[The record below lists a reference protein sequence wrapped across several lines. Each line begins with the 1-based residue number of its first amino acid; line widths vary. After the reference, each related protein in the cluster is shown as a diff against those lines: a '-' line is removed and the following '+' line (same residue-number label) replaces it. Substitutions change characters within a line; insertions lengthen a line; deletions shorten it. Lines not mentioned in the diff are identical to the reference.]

1 MATIATT
8 YSKSNEMVS
17 AKYRSS
23 LLENKI
29 MAIALTRIEDGADD
43 SLEAKLYPRELI
55 RVISDKKHIYDDL
68 KKISKRIVSH
78 AIFLEDGKGNFK
90 SFAMVTNADYI
101 NGEFTIRFN
110 RELKNHILNLESH
123 FTKLNLTV
131 MTSFENVNAFRLY
144 ELFKSEFYKAD
155 KNGNLDLEY
164 NLSELKFIIGVAN
177 SDNEAHKNR
186 LAEMKN
192 KIDWDYLYEC
202 LDKKDKKYEGYS
214 QFRTRVLNVAK
225 QELDNKGD
233 ISFSYEEGLKKGKK
247 VLSVIFHVYKNTP
260 QNPDAYNAMEE
271 YIKEKNVEDRQYVM
285 PRDLPEYAD
294 IYEKYIGHND
304 LTAEDIDL
312 LILKAN
318 MDGDLV
324 VKAIYAADN
333 QEYLRNYMGWIIK
346 YIEAGGYEDV
356 ATINGD
362 HERAVVVENFQK
374 DYEQHIDETATRVW
388 NKAKT
393 KPDIEQ
399 FIKALNIKSIEDFE
413 LIYDDPSEAYQMY
426 IDWKKANKPE

>member
-1 MATIATT
+1 MQEKYNQTERKNKDIE
-8 YSKSNEMVS
+8 KQNEE
-17 AKYRSS
+17 
-23 LLENKI
+23 LENKFNE
-29 MAIALTRIEDGADD
+29 LKKKYNELEEKYKKLVEDCNEREEQKNKLEKEHKD
-43 SLEAKLYPRELI
+43 LEAEYE
-55 RVISDKKHIYDDL
+55 
-68 KKISKRIVSH
+68 
-78 AIFLEDGKGNFK
+78 NFK
-90 SFAMVTNADYI
+90 K
-101 NGEFTIRFN
+101 E
-110 RELKNHILNLESH
+110 
-123 FTKLNLTV
+123 TK
-131 MTSFENVNAFRLY
+131 
-144 ELFKSEFYKAD
+144 
-155 KNGNLDLEY
+155 
-164 NLSELKFIIGVAN
+164 
-177 SDNEAHKNR
+177 
-186 LAEMKN
+186 
-192 KIDWDYLYEC
+192 
-202 LDKKDKKYEGYS
+202 KKDKKYEGYS

-324 VKAIYAADN
+324 VKAIYVADN

-388 NKAKT
+388 IKAKT